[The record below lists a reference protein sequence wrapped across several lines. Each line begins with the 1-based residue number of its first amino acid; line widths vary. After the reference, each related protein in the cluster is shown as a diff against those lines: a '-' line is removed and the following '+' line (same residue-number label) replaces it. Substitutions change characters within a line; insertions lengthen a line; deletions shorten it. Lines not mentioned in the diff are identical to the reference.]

1 MTMTSYRLKCRCIQ
15 LACLLVQA
23 VVLWAF
29 AYFMAAVFA
38 LSNKGYNA
46 PGMTL
51 EGWGYLVAALVITAF
66 LYLATGRARD
76 RATKQLRST
85 LPDSDLRTPPS
96 ELR

>member
-1 MTMTSYRLKCRCIQ
+1 MTMTSSRLKCRCIQ

-38 LSNKGYNA
+38 LSSKGYNA

-51 EGWGYLVAALVITAF
+51 EGWGYLVAALVVAAF
-66 LYLATGRARD
+66 LYLVTGRVRD
-76 RATKQLRST
+76 RATKQLRPT
-85 LPDSDLRTPPS
+85 FPDSELRTPPS
-96 ELR
+96 ALR